1 MSLLTIILY
10 LLVVI
15 LRFYNYKSIILILGG
30 FAISLHAILLY
41 QNIVTPVGLN
51 FGFFNAAS
59 MMAWM
64 IALLLLT
71 SIKQGVENL
80 IVVVFPIA
88 AITIGVESYFHT
100 EYLLAPDQALGVSF
114 HILSSIIAYSLLS
127 ISALQA
133 IFLAFQDYQLHHK
146 HPISVIKALPPLQ
159 VMEKLLYQMIGLGLI
174 WLSFSL
180 ITGIVFIENLFA
192 QHLVHKTV
200 LSVIAWAVFAVLLW
214 GHWRYGWRGK
224 TTIRWCLT
232 GFAVLMLAY
241 FGTKLVLELILHR

>member
-10 LLVVI
+10 LVVI
-15 LRFYNYKSIILILGG
+15 IFYNYKSIILILGG

-59 MMAWM
+59 MMIWM

-71 SIKQGVENL
+71 AIKQGVENL
-80 IVVVFPIA
+80 IVVIFPIA
-88 AITIGVESYFHT
+88 AIIIGVESYFHS
-100 EYLLAPDQALGVSF
+100 EHILAPDFGVSF
-114 HILSSIIAYSLLS
+114 HILSSIIAYSLLN

-174 WLSFSL
+174 WLSLSL

-200 LSVIAWAVFAVLLW
+200 LSVIAWSVFAVLLW

-232 GFAVLMLAY
+232 GFVVLMFAY

>member
-15 LRFYNYKSIILILGG
+15 FYKYKSIILILGG

-41 QNIVTPVGLN
+41 QNIVTPSGLN

-59 MMAWM
+59 MMTWM

-71 SIKQGVENL
+71 AIKQGVESL
-80 IVVVFPIA
+80 ILVIFPIA
-88 AITIGVESYFHT
+88 AIIIGVETYFHS
-100 EYLLAPDQALGVSF
+100 EHILAANLGVSL
-114 HILSSIIAYSLLS
+114 HILSSIIAYSLLN

-133 IFLAFQDYQLHHK
+133 IFLAFQDYQLRHK

-174 WLSFSL
+174 WLSLSL
-180 ITGIVFIENLFA
+180 ITGVVFIENLFA
-192 QHLVHKTV
+192 QHLVHKTI
-200 LSVIAWAVFAVLLW
+200 LSVIAWSVFAILLW
-214 GHWRYGWRGK
+214 GHVRYGWRGK
-224 TTIRWCLT
+224 TTIRWTLS
-232 GFAVLMLAY
+232 GFAVLMLGY
-241 FGTKLVLELILHR
+241 FGSKLVLEFILHR

>member
-15 LRFYNYKSIILILGG
+15 FYKYKSIILILGG

-41 QNIVTPVGLN
+41 QNIVTPSGLN

-59 MMAWM
+59 MMTWM

-71 SIKQGVENL
+71 AIKQGVESL
-80 IVVVFPIA
+80 ILVIFPIA
-88 AITIGVESYFHT
+88 AIIIGVETYFHS
-100 EYLLAPDQALGVSF
+100 EHILAANLGVSL
-114 HILSSIIAYSLLS
+114 HILSSIIAYSLLN

-133 IFLAFQDYQLHHK
+133 IFLAFQDYQLRHK

-174 WLSFSL
+174 WLSLSL
-180 ITGIVFIENLFA
+180 ITGVVFIENLFA
-192 QHLVHKTV
+192 QHLVHKTI
-200 LSVIAWAVFAVLLW
+200 LSVIAWSVFAILLW
-214 GHWRYGWRGK
+214 GHVRYGWRGK
-224 TTIRWCLT
+224 TTIRWTLT
-232 GFAVLMLAY
+232 GFAVLMLGY
-241 FGTKLVLELILHR
+241 FGSKLVLEFILHR

>member
-15 LRFYNYKSIILILGG
+15 FYKYKSIILILGG

-41 QNIVTPVGLN
+41 QNIVTPSGLN

-59 MMAWM
+59 MMTWM

-71 SIKQGVENL
+71 AIKQRVESL
-80 IVVVFPIA
+80 ILVIFPIA
-88 AITIGVESYFHT
+88 AIIIGVETYFHS
-100 EYLLAPDQALGVSF
+100 EHILAANLGVSL
-114 HILSSIIAYSLLS
+114 HILSSIIAYSLLN

-133 IFLAFQDYQLHHK
+133 IFLAFQDYQLRHK

-174 WLSFSL
+174 WLSLSL
-180 ITGIVFIENLFA
+180 ITGVVFIENLFA
-192 QHLVHKTV
+192 QHLVHKTI
-200 LSVIAWAVFAVLLW
+200 LSVIAWSVFAILLW
-214 GHWRYGWRGK
+214 GHVRYGWRGK
-224 TTIRWCLT
+224 TTIRWTLT
-232 GFAVLMLAY
+232 GFAVLMLCY
-241 FGTKLVLELILHR
+241 FGSKLVLEFILHR

>member
-10 LLVVI
+10 LVVVI
-15 LRFYNYKSIILILGG
+15 FYNYKSIILILGG

-59 MMAWM
+59 MMIWM
-64 IALLLLT
+64 IAVLLLMA
-71 SIKQGVENL
+71 IRQGVENL
-80 IVVVFPIA
+80 ILVIFPIA
-88 AITIGVESYFHT
+88 AIIIAVETYFHS
-100 EYLLAPDQALGVSF
+100 EHILAPDIGVSF
-114 HILSSIIAYSLLS
+114 HILSSIIAYSLLN

-159 VMEKLLYQMIGLGLI
+159 VMEKLLYQMITLGLI
-174 WLSFSL
+174 WLSLSL
-180 ITGIVFIENLFA
+180 ITGIVFIENLLA

-200 LSVIAWAVFAVLLW
+200 LSVIAWIVFAILLW

-241 FGTKLVLELILHR
+241 FGSKLVLELILHR

>member
-10 LLVVI
+10 LVVVI
-15 LRFYNYKSIILILGG
+15 FYNYKSIILILGG

-59 MMAWM
+59 MMIWM
-64 IALLLLT
+64 IVVLLLMA
-71 SIKQGVENL
+71 IRQRVENL
-80 IVVVFPIA
+80 ILVIFPIA
-88 AITIGVESYFHT
+88 AIIIAVETYFHS
-100 EYLLAPDQALGVSF
+100 EHILAPDIGVSF
-114 HILSSIIAYSLLS
+114 HILSSIIAYSLLN

-159 VMEKLLYQMIGLGLI
+159 VMEKLLYQMITLGLI
-174 WLSFSL
+174 WLSLSL
-180 ITGIVFIENLFA
+180 ITGIVFIENLLA

-200 LSVIAWAVFAVLLW
+200 LSVIAWIVFAILLW

-241 FGTKLVLELILHR
+241 FGSKLVLELILHR

>member
-15 LRFYNYKSIILILGG
+15 FYNYKSIILILGG

-41 QNIVTPVGLN
+41 QSIVTPVGLN

-64 IALLLLT
+64 IATLLLIT
-71 SIKQGVENL
+71 AIRQGVENL
-80 IVVVFPIA
+80 ILVIFPIA
-88 AITIGVESYFHT
+88 AITIGIETYFHT
-100 EYLLAPDQALGVSF
+100 EHILAPDQALGVSF
-114 HILSSIIAYSLLS
+114 HILSSIIAYGFLN

-133 IFLAFQDYQLHHK
+133 IFLAFQDYQLRHK

-159 VMEKLLYQMIGLGLI
+159 VMEKLLYKMIALGLI
-174 WLSFSL
+174 WLSLSL

-192 QHLVHKTV
+192 QHLVHKTI
-200 LSVIAWAVFAVLLW
+200 LSVIAWSVFAILLW

-224 TTIRWCLT
+224 TTIRWTLI
-232 GFAVLMLAY
+232 GFAVLMLSY
-241 FGTKLVLELILHR
+241 FGSKLVLELILHR

>member
-15 LRFYNYKSIILILGG
+15 FYNKKSIILILGG

-41 QNIVTPVGLN
+41 QSIVTPSGLN

-59 MMAWM
+59 MMVWM

-71 SIKQGVENL
+71 TIKHRVENL
-80 IVVVFPIA
+80 ILVIFPIA
-88 AITIGVESYFHT
+88 AITIGVETYFHT
-100 EYLLAPDQALGVSF
+100 EYILAPNQALGVSF
-114 HILSSIIAYSLLS
+114 HILSSIIAYSLLN

-133 IFLAFQDYQLHHK
+133 IFLAFQDYQLRHK

-159 VMEKLLYQMIGLGLI
+159 VMEKLLYQMIALGLI

-180 ITGIVFIENLFA
+180 ITGVVFIDNLFA
-192 QHLVHKTV
+192 QHLVHKTI
-200 LSVIAWAVFAVLLW
+200 LSVIAWSVFAILLW
-214 GHWRYGWRGK
+214 GHFSYGWRGK
-224 TTIRWCLT
+224 TTIRWTLI
-232 GFAVLMLAY
+232 GFAVLMLGY
-241 FGTKLVLELILHR
+241 FGSKLVLEFILHR